1 MTSDPATSKR
11 HLITSLTAIMLA
23 ASMSFEAVSAQG
35 LRGRL
40 RDRANNAAST
50 APAETAPAQS
60 AAQVSVVTL
69 QTRPGPGGSQ
79 MVVTPKGLVLP
90 LPGAGVNGSTVQ
102 IYIGAQGGYWY
113 VDKNNETVD
122 LTGIVNAMQTAE
134 QTQSVPQYAPQPQV
148 TNNYNQTPSSSAT
161 GAAAAGLGA
170 MAGSMLGAAMTNS
183 YYNNVPYGTPIH
195 YPVGGYP
202 YYHRG
207 GKPVYINNSTKTA
220 NVTQV
225 NNQIYNQH
233 ATNLQQQQAWYQK
246 QKATNSSQWKNW
258 QQKKGTDNPFLSS
271 ANGRH
276 TGAAGG
282 GRAAAGNRAAAG
294 SRATA
299 GNRAAAGGGRAAAG
313 NRAAGAS
320 RGGGRRGH

>member
-1 MTSDPATSKR
+1 MTSKR
-11 HLITSLTAIMLA
+11 PLVVYLTALSLVIALSIQTA
-23 ASMSFEAVSAQG
+23 SAQG

-40 RDRANNAAST
+40 RDRVNNAGGSST
-50 APAETAPAQS
+50 PVETTQNQNSSP
-60 AAQVSVVTL
+60 QVSVVTL

-122 LTGIVNAMQTAE
+122 LTSIISAMQSAQ
-134 QTQSVPQYAPQPQV
+134 QTENVPQYAPQPEV
-148 TNNYNQTPSSSAT
+148 TNNYNQAPQAAT
-161 GAAAAGLGA
+161 GAAAAGIGA

-246 QKATNSSQWKNW
+246 QKTTNSAQWKNW
-258 QQKKGTDNPFLSS
+258 QQKRGTANPFLSS
-271 ANGRH
+271 ANGR
-276 TGAAGG
+276 TPTAAAGG
-282 GRAAAGNRAAAG
+282 RTAAANRAAGASRAAAG
-294 SRATA
+294 
-299 GNRAAAGGGRAAAG
+299 G

-320 RGGGRRGH
+320 RAAAGGRAGGSRGGGRGRH

>member
-1 MTSDPATSKR
+1 MTSKR
-11 HLITSLTAIMLA
+11 PLVVCLTALSLA
-23 ASMSFEAVSAQG
+23 IALSVQTASAQG

-40 RDRANNAAST
+40 RDRNNAARST
-50 APAETAPAQS
+50 APAETPQTQNS
-60 AAQVSVVTL
+60 DSQVSVVTL

-122 LTGIVNAMQTAE
+122 LTSIISAMQNA
-134 QTQSVPQYAPQPQV
+134 QKTQNVPQYAPQPEV
-148 TNNYNQTPSSSAT
+148 TNNYNEAPQTAS
-161 GAAAAGLGA
+161 GAAAAGIGA

-246 QKATNSSQWKNW
+246 QKTTNSAQWKNW
-258 QQKKGTDNPFLSS
+258 QQKKGTANPFLSS
-271 ANGRH
+271 ANGRPPAA
-276 TGAAGG
+276 AAGG
-282 GRAAAGNRAAAG
+282 RTTAANRAAAG
-294 SRATA
+294 SRPAG
-299 GNRAAAGGGRAAAG
+299 GNRAAAGGRP
-313 NRAAGAS
+313 AGA